1 MYTFVTGFKTFFIS
15 YRSYLH
21 PLHLFTSFRLTI
33 FSVTVLRHMKVY
45 MLWDNSK
52 KYGGFSIMEVTS
64 QSSEFKYFRF
74 LLNLN
79 TQKYIYT

>member
-1 MYTFVTGFKTFFIS
+1 MSISNIVRVSGDFREVTS
-15 YRSYLH
+15 QC
-21 PLHLFTSFRLTI
+21 FRLII
-33 FSVTVLRHMKVY
+33 FSVTVFRHMKVY

-79 TQKYIYT
+79 TQKYIF